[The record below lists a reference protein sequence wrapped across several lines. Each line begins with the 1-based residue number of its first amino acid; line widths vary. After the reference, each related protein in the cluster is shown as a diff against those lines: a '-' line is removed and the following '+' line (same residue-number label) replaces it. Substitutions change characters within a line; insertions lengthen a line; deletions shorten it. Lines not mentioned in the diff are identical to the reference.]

1 MTEDAETDDGAGP
14 AVHPDDRVGV
24 DSPITDEE
32 LARLRAIAAYQ
43 FGDGAEGLFTGAEG
57 VQRTSSGR
65 PRQIADADGARLVS
79 FGTDGRFTLGVAGG
93 RRLQALA
100 APANRVAVNAESVP
114 FVAEE
119 RNAFAKFV
127 VGVDP
132 GVRPGDEVL
141 VVHGGPAVGEGVA
154 LDADSAPAET
164 GADTAERLLAV
175 GRAELPASGMTD
187 FETGMAVKI
196 RDGTES

>member
-1 MTEDAETDDGAGP
+1 MTEDAEADDGAGP

-24 DSPITDEE
+24 DSPITDGE

-65 PRQIADADGARLVS
+65 PRQVADADGARLVS

-127 VGVDP
+127 VGADP
-132 GVRPGDEVL
+132 DIRPGDEVL
-141 VVHGGPAVGEGVA
+141 VVHGGATVGEGVA
-154 LDADSAPAET
+154 LGGGDAPAET
-164 GADTAERLLAV
+164 GAGAAERLLAV